1 LPPPAGLAARNLL
14 AHPDGLC
21 SSFHVALDT
30 MDARRLRADPT
41 LVSIPG
47 FALLDTGDYEPVL
60 ALLSLH
66 LFWRMQGMD
75 ILAHTRAANR
85 DRRANARRLSGSVWI
100 VDGKLDEPFKCPP
113 QGKRPLPP
121 CLRISAIHALDR
133 VAIERGG
140 PRYIE
145 SIDTLNMLPRFT
157 ERA

>member
-1 LPPPAGLAARNLL
+1 
-14 AHPDGLC
+14 
-21 SSFHVALDT
+21 
-30 MDARRLRADPT
+30 
-41 LVSIPG
+41 
-47 FALLDTGDYEPVL
+47 
-60 ALLSLH
+60 
-66 LFWRMQGMD
+66 MQGMD